1 MDAGSS
7 EKKVV
12 RVTIFQQPY
21 TLRSSGE
28 AGETEALAK
37 AVDTLMNQIASRS
50 MGAEPVRV
58 AVLACMHLADQ
69 VRHTEREYDNL
80 RARISRLEKRLEETL
95 QIDAPPTTDQPA
107 DQPADP
113 STTEVD

>member
-1 MDAGSS
+1 MDPASA

-69 VRHTEREYDNL
+69 VRHVEREYDNL
-80 RARISRLEKRLEETL
+80 RDRIARLEQRLEQTL
-95 QIDAPPTTDQPA
+95 LLDTQPPAEPA
-107 DQPADP
+107 AEPPA
-113 STTEVD
+113 SEVD

>member
-1 MDAGSS
+1 MDPGSS

-28 AGETEALAK
+28 PGETESLAK

-58 AVLACMHLADQ
+58 AVLACLHLADQ

-80 RARISRLEKRLEETL
+80 RDRIARLEKRLEDSLLFDEL
-95 QIDAPPTTDQPA
+95 PVPPAGPPA
-107 DQPADP
+107 
-113 STTEVD
+113 TEEA

>member
-1 MDAGSS
+1 VDAGSS

-28 AGETEALAK
+28 PGETESLAK

-58 AVLACMHLADQ
+58 AVLACLHLADQ

-80 RARISRLEKRLEETL
+80 RDRLARLEQRLSQTL
-95 QIDAPPTTDQPA
+95 QLDP
-107 DQPADP
+107 PADP
-113 STTEVD
+113 PPASEA